1 MEMHSFRHV
10 HNFEPMNKFF
20 NAAVFAFLITSVA
33 LHGQQL
39 NSQVPV
45 IKTALYSD
53 KTPPLLDMKIV
64 VAGTRYPT
72 WKDGIVENRSKDE
85 RLLWENRKEVAVD
98 AVRQKEMGTRAVK
111 GPIQSFSGIG
121 KAESTPPDTDGD
133 VGPNH
138 YFQMVNKSFAIWD
151 KQGNLLYGPVDNSTL
166 WDGFIGPWTG
176 TNDGDPILLYDD
188 YADRWVATQFAVETN
203 NGTNWQ
209 LIAISETGDPLGS
222 YYRYAYEFDLKND
235 YPKFSIWPDGY
246 YSTYN
251 MFANEFEGAITAVMD
266 RNAMLVGDPNA
277 RIIMFGPYPEQYSV
291 KSAHLDGPVP
301 PPANAPNWMV
311 NIQKYG
317 VQQVEVYR
325 FETDWQTPANS
336 TYTLQN
342 SLPVTPFTFFNPSVR
357 EQLPQPNSSQKLDPL
372 SKYPM
377 NPLQYRNF
385 GTHETMVI
393 NQTVKVDT
401 VAGIR
406 WYELRRDSGQNDWYI
421 YQEGTYCPS
430 DGLSRWMGSIAMN
443 GKGDIA
449 LGYSITGHTL
459 FPSVA
464 YTGQTAGA
472 PLGEMNIE
480 ELMVIDGTHSQNTS
494 ARWGDYSAM
503 AIDPVDDTTFWY
515 TGEYMPSPQWGTRIV
530 KFNFSPL
537 QAPTAYAGPDSAIC
551 SLNVYQGQGRVS
563 GNKSFLWTSSG
574 DGKLINN
581 KTLKPI
587 YFRGS
592 EDILNGYFELTLTAH
607 GFVPGMDTSDVV
619 HIDFISDVSVNL
631 GNDTLICA
639 NRTVHLIPQLV
650 NADSLHWSTSG
661 DGIFSNDSI
670 AEPFY
675 TPGTQDALNGEVT
688 LSLYAK
694 AFACEGPDDIDT
706 MVVVIDSCT
715 GINDLSGKTRLNV
728 YPNPSNGTFNIEV
741 SGLTGQAFTLMVM
754 NVHGQVMF
762 SGDLN
767 SKNDTYANSIN
778 LTYLPR
784 GVYYVSIGTEK
795 EHIIKKIVL
804 NN

>member
-1 MEMHSFRHV
+1 MEMHSCRHGF
-10 HNFEPMNKFF
+10 NFKPMNNIFK
-20 NAAVFAFLITSVA
+20 AAVFAFFITSVA

-39 NSQVPV
+39 NSLVPV
-45 IKTALYSD
+45 VKTAVYSD
-53 KTPPLLDMKIV
+53 KTPPLRDMKIV
-64 VAGTRYPT
+64 VAGSRNCS
-72 WKDGIVENRSKDE
+72 WKDGLVENRSKDE
-85 RLLWENRKEVAVD
+85 SLLWENRTEVTVD
-98 AVRQKEMGTRAVK
+98 VVRQKEMGTRGVK
-111 GPIQSFSGIG
+111 GPALSFSGIG

-176 TNDGDPILLYDD
+176 TNDGDPIFLYDD

-209 LIAISETGDPLGS
+209 LIAISETADPMGS
-222 YYRYAYEFDLKND
+222 YYRYAFEFDLYND

-251 MFANEFEGAITAVMD
+251 MFANDFEGAITAVMD
-266 RNAMLVGDPNA
+266 RDAMLAGDPDA
-277 RIIMFGPYPEQYSV
+277 RVIMFGPYPEQYSV

-311 NIQKYG
+311 NIQKYDL
-317 VQQVEVYR
+317 QRMEVYR

-406 WYELRRDSGQNDWYI
+406 WYELRRDSGQYDWYI
-421 YQEGTYCPS
+421 YQEGTYCPA

-443 GKGDIA
+443 GNGDIA
-449 LGYSITGHTL
+449 LGYSITGHMR

-464 YTGQTAGA
+464 YTGRTAGA

-480 ELMVIDGTHSQNTS
+480 EILVIEGTHAQNTS

-515 TGEYMPSPQWGTRIV
+515 TGEYMPSPKWGTRIV
-530 KFNFSPL
+530 KFDFGPI

-551 SLNVYQGQGRVS
+551 SLQVYQGQGFAS
-563 GNKSFLWTSSG
+563 GYQSFLWTSSG
-574 DGKLINN
+574 NGTLLNGN
-581 KTLKPI
+581 TLKPI
-587 YFRGS
+587 YFKGS
-592 EDILNGYFELTLTAH
+592 EDIQNGYFELTLTAH
-607 GFVPGMDTSDVV
+607 GYEPGMVTSDVV
-619 HIDFISDVSVNL
+619 HVDIISDVSVNL
-631 GNDTLICA
+631 GNDTLIYSYQ
-639 NRTVHLIPQLV
+639 TLQMIPQLL

-661 DGIFSNDSI
+661 DGIFSNDAI

-675 TPGTQDALNGEVT
+675 TPGTQDVLNGEVM
-688 LSLYAK
+688 LSLFAK
-694 AFACEGPDDIDT
+694 AFAPCEGTDEDE

-715 GINDLSGKTRLNV
+715 SINELSGKTRLNV
-728 YPNPSNGTFNIEV
+728 YPNPTDGIINFEV
-741 SGLTGQAFTLMVM
+741 SGLTEQAFTLRVM
-754 NVHGQVMF
+754 NVYGQVLF
-762 SGDLN
+762 SGNLN
-767 SKNDTYANSIN
+767 SNDGSYTNSIN
-778 LTYLPR
+778 LTYLPG
-784 GVYYVSIGTEK
+784 GVYYVSIRTEK
-795 EHIIKKIVL
+795 QHIIRKIVF
-804 NN
+804 NK